1 MVVGLVGRLAF
12 GLGYWVDKPLTHD
25 EHEYLALARSLSNH
39 DGFRYPDPAPPE
51 LGRERFSRA
60 PLYPFFV
67 SVTGGEAVSRTQP
80 RSSPRSIK
88 VAQAMV
94 GTLGVL
100 LVALVAWRVAG
111 RTAGAVGAI
120 LASVYPPLTWITA
133 YVLSETL
140 YSVLALLTI
149 LLLSLALDSSHND
162 RRTPTMWMVLGG
174 GTAGLATLTRPDMLV
189 FVGLLGGW
197 LLWRRSWRL
206 ALALSLGAVVV
217 VAPWTIRNAREHG
230 QFVLVSAA
238 GGVNFWTG
246 NHPLAR
252 GEGDMS
258 VNPDLAR
265 ANDQLREAHPGLSAE
280 ELEPIYYRETFA
292 HIRREPVVWL
302 GLLARKFFYLWVP
315 VGPSYTARSARY
327 YWTSVLSY
335 ALVLPVA
342 LAGARTLWRSGRPPI
357 VLYLLALS
365 VVVGSVAFFPQ
376 ERFRIPVLD
385 PTMII
390 LSSAWFASR
399 TEGHVG

>member
-1 MVVGLVGRLAF
+1 MVVGLVSRLAF
-12 GLGYWVDKPLTHD
+12 GLGYWVNKPLTHD
-25 EHEYLALARSLSNH
+25 EHKYLALARSLSNP

-51 LGRERFSRA
+51 LGQERFSRA
-60 PLYPFFV
+60 PVYPSFV
-67 SVTGGEAVSRTQP
+67 SVTGGGAVSRAQP

-88 VAQAMV
+88 IAQAMV
-94 GTLGVL
+94 GTLGGL
-100 LVALVAWRVAG
+100 LIVLVAWRVAG

-140 YSVLALLTI
+140 
-149 LLLSLALDSSHND
+149 
-162 RRTPTMWMVLGG
+162 
-174 GTAGLATLTRPDMLV
+174 
-189 FVGLLGGW
+189 
-197 LLWRRSWRL
+197 WRL

-217 VAPWTIRNAREHG
+217 VAPWTIRIAREHG
-230 QFVLVSAA
+230 QFVLVSAG
-238 GGVNFWTG
+238 GGVNLGTG

-252 GEGDMS
+252 GEGDTS

-292 HIRREPVVWL
+292 HIRREPVAWL

-335 ALVLPVA
+335 TLVLPVA
-342 LAGARTLWRSGRPPI
+342 LAGARTLWRSGRPPV